1 LGAAVRTGFVLLILH
16 QAYKIGSEA
25 VPAPQATLMAA
36 LVEGATGG
44 GLPWILMLFGGLIG
58 LCCQLLGVSA
68 LAFSIGLY
76 LPINN
81 WPSIFLGGVLAW
93 WIRRKQKASE
103 LGEDSDNG
111 SLWAA
116 GLVAGEAIC
125 GLAIALLTVGGV
137 ADKIV
142 MRHHGEPGKLVEG
155 PPETL
160 GEFAISTVIMLFVLA
175 VFYYVAKKRQP
186 ETPPTQA

>member
-1 LGAAVRTGFVLLILH
+1 
-16 QAYKIGSEA
+16 
-25 VPAPQATLMAA
+25 MAA

-44 GLPWILMLFGGLIG
+44 GLPWALMLFGALIG

-81 WPSIFLGGVLAW
+81 WPSIFLGGVLSW
-93 WIRRKQKASE
+93 WVRRKQEASE
-103 LGEDSDNG
+103 LGDDSDTG

-125 GLAIALLTVGGV
+125 GLAIALLTVAGV
-137 ADKIV
+137 ADKVV
-142 MRHHGEPGKLVEG
+142 MRHHAEGSKLLEG
-155 PPETL
+155 PAESL
-160 GEFAISTVIMLFVLA
+160 GELTLSSLLMLFVLG
-175 VFYYVAKKRQP
+175 VFYFVAKKPQP
-186 ETPPTQA
+186 KAAG

>member
-1 LGAAVRTGFVLLILH
+1 MIWRKISKTATLIGATPWKVQLAQLLGTLGAAVRTGFVLLILH

-44 GLPWILMLFGGLIG
+44 GLPWLLMMFGGLIG

-81 WPSIFLGGVLAW
+81 WPSIFLGGVLSW
-93 WIRRKQKASE
+93 WVRRKQEKTSE

-125 GLAIALLTVGGV
+125 GLALALLTVFGV
-137 ADKIV
+137 ADKV
-142 MRHHGEPGKLVEG
+142 VVRHHGGEAVG
-155 PPETL
+155 PPRPSGSL
-160 GEFAISTVIMLFVLA
+160 RS
-175 VFYYVAKKRQP
+175 
-186 ETPPTQA
+186 PP

>member
-1 LGAAVRTGFVLLILH
+1 VLLVLH
-16 QAYKIGSEA
+16 QAYHIGSEA

-36 LVEGATGG
+36 LVQGATGG
-44 GLPWILMLFGGLIG
+44 VLPWTLMLFGALIG

-68 LAFSIGLY
+68 LAFSIGMY

-93 WIRRKQKASE
+93 WVRRKQPESE
-103 LGEDSDNG
+103 LSEESDTG

-125 GLAIALLTVGGV
+125 GLVLALLTVAGV
-137 ADKIV
+137 AGSAV
-142 MRHHGEPGKLVEG
+142 LRHHEAGGALHEG
-155 PPETL
+155 PAETA
-160 GEFAISTVIMLFVLA
+160 GEFGLSSLIMVGVLV
-175 VFYYVAKKRQP
+175 VFYAVAKHKVAERP
-186 ETPPTQA
+186 R